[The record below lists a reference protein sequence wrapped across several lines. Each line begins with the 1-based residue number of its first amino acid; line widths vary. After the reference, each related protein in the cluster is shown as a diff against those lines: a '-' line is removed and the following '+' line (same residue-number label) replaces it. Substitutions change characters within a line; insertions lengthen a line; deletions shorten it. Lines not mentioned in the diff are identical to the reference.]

1 MPARPLKVAVL
12 AAGHGKRMR
21 SDLPKVLHPL
31 AGRPMVGYVVDTARA
46 LGPERI
52 VVVVGH
58 RAEAVRA
65 YLGDQVTYAFQE
77 QQLGTGHAL
86 LAAEEALGGEEAD
99 LVLLYGDTPLLSV
112 ETLRS
117 LVSRHRAGEAAA
129 TVLTAVLDDPTGYGR
144 IIRGAGG
151 AVTRIVEEADATA
164 EERQTKEVNTGVYC
178 FRLPDVFP
186 YLRRLT
192 RDNRAGELYL
202 VDVIA
207 LLLED
212 GRRVETVAAADPGE
226 VEGVN
231 TRAQLARAERL
242 KRAAILEELMAGGVT
257 VVDPASTFVDWGVE
271 VGRDTVLEP
280 GTHLRGATR
289 VGSGCRIGPWAVL
302 VDSTVADGCR
312 VWVSVVEKSELRRG
326 ASVGPFSHLR
336 PGSTIGE
343 EARIGNFAEVKN
355 SSVGARVKMQHH
367 SYVGDADVG
376 DGANIGAGAVVVNYD
391 GLTKHRTVIG
401 EGAFVGCNTNLVAPV
416 VIGDGAYT
424 AAGSTV
430 THDVPPG
437 ALGVARA
444 RQRNIEGWVERR
456 RPGTVSSSAASRARG
471 RSRESRAGGSDEA
484 IPSAGQETGGDG
496 NGTSGGE
503 G

>member
-1 MPARPLKVAVL
+1 MPGRPLKVAVL

-58 RAEAVRA
+58 GADAVRA
-65 YLGDQVTYAFQE
+65 CLGDQVTYAYQE

-86 LAAEEALGGEEAD
+86 LAAEEALGREEAD

-117 LVSRHRAGEAAA
+117 LVSRHRAKEAAA
-129 TVLTAVLDDPTGYGR
+129 TVLTAVLEDPTGYGR
-144 IIRGAGG
+144 VIRGGAGG
-151 AVTRIVEEADATA
+151 AITGIVEEADATP

-192 RDNRAGELYL
+192 RDNKAGELYL

-212 GRRVETVAAADPGE
+212 GRKVETVAAADPGE

-242 KRAAILEELMAGGVT
+242 KRAAILEGLMAGGVT

-302 VDSTVADGCR
+302 VDSTVAEGCR
-312 VWVSVVEKSELRRG
+312 VWVSVVEKSELHRG

-355 SSVGARVKMQHH
+355 SSVGARVKIQHH

-444 RQRNIEGWVERR
+444 RQRNVEGWVERR
-456 RPGTVSSSAASRARG
+456 RPGTVSSSAASRARRRSG
-471 RSRESRAGGSDEA
+471 RSGAAPPAG
-484 IPSAGQETGGDG
+484 PETGGDG
-496 NGTSGGE
+496 DDPPGGE